1 MLKRLGLF
9 LAEYLRINAIRRM
22 LAIVDVRWSEIA
34 GLVGLAVLF
43 AVFEGVG
50 LSLLLPI
57 LQYAEGGEAAL
68 ASSSGAVWTVVRV
81 AADTLHVP
89 LNLPVMLLLAFT
101 PVLLRQVVFYY
112 NAWYSAVVSSRIGLR
127 MRMQTLRTIVDAD
140 LEFFTRH
147 SSGEIVGIVVAQTGV
162 AGNAILAVIRQLSL
176 VLMMLLYLG
185 ILFAISAP
193 LTLLSAGF
201 ALAISLIIR
210 RNMAKI
216 RDFGIRAARVSQDMM
231 SKIVE
236 RISLIRLVKLRHQ
249 KEAETERIN
258 DFSEEMRAIGIKQ
271 SRLGARIEVTADPLL
286 MLSVFL
292 TLYVGISVFEMS
304 LAELGLLMFILG
316 RLNAKVKEFNGGMQA
331 ISTNMSGLLL
341 VKEMTDEAELANTI
355 RGGSTEFPGLRDG
368 IRFDNVSFAYPDR
381 IGRDGSIV
389 SHGAMVLHEISLDV
403 PAGSFTAL
411 VGRSGAGKSTI
422 VELLPR
428 LRDVSDG
435 TIRFDGV
442 DIKDFSLGSL
452 RRGVGYLTQNPLLF
466 NDSVRENLLYGL
478 EREPTEE
485 QLRSALE
492 RAYATFVYD
501 LPEGLETRIGDQG
514 VRFSG
519 GERQRISLAR
529 VLLADTPILILD
541 EPTSALDS
549 ESEAYIQKALA
560 RLHGEKTIVVI
571 AHRLATVIQAD
582 QLLVVDQGRVVERGT
597 HSELVAHDG
606 PYHKL
611 FETQLLA

>member
-1 MLKRLGLF
+1 MLSKLWHF

-22 LAIVDVRWSEIA
+22 LAIVDVRWGEIA
-34 GLVGLAVLF
+34 GLVGFAVLF
-43 AVFEGVG
+43 AAFEGVG

-57 LQYAEGGEAAL
+57 LQYAEGGEAAI
-68 ASSSGAVWTVVRV
+68 ASSSGAIWTVVRTV
-81 AADTLHVP
+81 ADALHVP

-101 PVLLRQVVFYY
+101 PVLLRQVVFYG
-112 NAWYSAVVSSRIGLR
+112 NAWYAAVVSSRIGLR

-193 LTLLSAGF
+193 LTVLSATF
-201 ALAISLIIR
+201 ALLISLVIR

-216 RDFGIRAARVSQDMM
+216 REFGVQAARVSQDMM

-236 RISLIRLVKLRHQ
+236 RIVLIRLVKLRHQ
-249 KEAETERIN
+249 KDAETERIN
-258 DFSEEMRAIGIKQ
+258 EFSEKMRVIGIKQ
-271 SRLGARIEVTADPLL
+271 ARLGARIEVTADPLL

-292 TLYVGISVFEMS
+292 TLYVGISLFKMT
-304 LAELGLLMFILG
+304 LAELGLLMFVLT

-331 ISTNMSGLLL
+331 ISANMSGLLL
-341 VKEMTDEAELANTI
+341 VKEMTDEATQANTI
-355 RGGSTEFPGLRDG
+355 RGGSTEFRGLVDR
-368 IRFDNVSFAYPDR
+368 ISFDDVDFAYPDR
-381 IGRDGSIV
+381 IGRDGEIV
-389 SHGAMVLHEISLDV
+389 SHGATVLHGVSLDV

-428 LRDVSDG
+428 LRDVSAG
-435 TIRFDGV
+435 AIRLDGV
-442 DIKDFSLGSL
+442 DIKDFSISSL

-466 NDSVRENLLYGL
+466 NDTVRENLLYGL
-478 EREPTEE
+478 EREPSEE
-485 QLRSALE
+485 EIRSALE
-492 RAYATFVYD
+492 RAYADFVYG
-501 LPEGLETRIGDQG
+501 LPEGLETKIGDQG
-514 VRFSG
+514 IRFSG

-529 VLLADTPILILD
+529 VLLADTSILILD

-560 RLHGEKTIVVI
+560 RLHGEKTIIVI

-582 QLLVVDQGRVVERGT
+582 QLLVVEDGRIAERGT
-597 HSELVAHDG
+597 HSELVEQDG
-606 PYHKL
+606 SYKKL